1 MTLFTAGEQPTI
13 SEVKKTLVQFLE
25 RSNSSDSS
33 KEIDW
38 GCYNTLIFHG
48 KNHSIDI
55 PGHLDVVTCVN
66 WNRDNSKLVSA
77 SKDRTVKI

>member
-1 MTLFTAGEQPTI
+1 ME
-13 SEVKKTLVQFLE
+13 
-25 RSNSSDSS
+25 
-33 KEIDW
+33 
-38 GCYNTLIFHG
+38 

-55 PGHLDVVTCVN
+55 PGHLDVVTCVTCVN